1 MVTDG
6 YSLESGQIAF
16 LSCVDGEEAE
26 VCRAAPDIHDE
37 NVGLAVSGGQ
47 GG

>member
-1 MVTDG
+1 MVADG
-6 YSLESGQIAF
+6 DPVESGQTAF
-16 LSCVDGEEAE
+16 LSRVDGEEAE

-37 NVGLAVSGGQ
+37 NVGLAVSGRK